1 MRELV
6 GRATELQRV
15 SAGFTGRALVLAG
28 EPGIGKTTLWEAG
41 IEAARAGGLRV
52 LVARPSGAEAQL
64 SFAALIDLC
73 EALELSALPAPQRVA
88 LEVALLRRSPTGEP
102 PQPHA
107 IGLGLRN
114 ALAACAP
121 VVVAIDDIQWL
132 DSASAEALAFAARR
146 LDGDAVGFLF
156 ARRPGPMSA
165 VERALERRSL
175 EQLAVG
181 PLSPSAIRE
190 LLEGTPVELARRIA
204 EATLGNPLFALEV
217 ARALPAAGA
226 ELPVPAAVEDIL
238 GTRVAGL
245 GASQRRLLLAVALSA
260 DLHLDELETIASGG
274 AAIDAALAAGVLAV
288 DGDRVRASHPLLAA
302 AARTAA
308 RPQERRD
315 LHAALAHA
323 VREPEQRALHFAL
336 ATRRPDAELA
346 ARLSTAAARAAAR
359 GARPEAV
366 ALAEQALRL
375 TPPAPAETLRP
386 DADARGAA
394 AASGPAPAETLC
406 PDADA
411 RGAAAAS
418 GPAPAETLRPD
429 ADARGAAA
437 ASGPAAPLGAAS
449 RDPARRPAPPGAA
462 LAAAAP
468 PLAVALSPSSRDV
481 ARAERLVT
489 LAGYLE
495 VSGER
500 QRLSELLLP
509 EVEAL
514 PPGPLRVRAWLLL
527 ADSGIHTREENVARV
542 DRALAEAGD
551 DPALRARVLAF
562 RALST
567 AAEGVERI
575 RDAEAWALEALPE
588 LDAIRALGW
597 ARALRGRDLG
607 EVCALFREHAR
618 TGEQL
623 VDAPEPLAALQRS
636 WRGEIGPARAETSR
650 FLALAVERGEEISYA
665 WLRLNLTELELRAG
679 EWDAAERLLDEWAD
693 ADDGQLLITPTYQ
706 RCRALLAAGRGDPEA
721 ARAWGE
727 PALAEA
733 EARDY
738 RWQVLE
744 STRALGSAA
753 LLAGDLPGA
762 AERLR
767 AVWTYCEREGVDDP
781 GAFPVAPDLVETLV
795 ELGELDEARTVTRR
809 LAAAA
814 AGDGHP
820 WAALTARRCAA
831 LIDAG
836 DLAGIAGAYEAL
848 GLRFDAARCLLA
860 HGRAQRRQR
869 QWKVARDALGEAAA
883 RFDAL
888 GSPGWAKLAR
898 AELSRVGGRKPRAD
912 GELTRTEEQVARLA
926 SQGRSNREIAHALF
940 VTVHTVEA
948 HLSSTYAKLGVRS
961 RGQLAGRLKIG
972 DPGNFAEA

>member
-1 MRELV
+1 M
-6 GRATELQRV
+6 
-15 SAGFTGRALVLAG
+15 
-28 EPGIGKTTLWEAG
+28 
-41 IEAARAGGLRV
+41 
-52 LVARPSGAEAQL
+52 
-64 SFAALIDLC
+64 
-73 EALELSALPAPQRVA
+73 
-88 LEVALLRRSPTGEP
+88 
-102 PQPHA
+102 
-107 IGLGLRN
+107 
-114 ALAACAP
+114 
-121 VVVAIDDIQWL
+121 
-132 DSASAEALAFAARR
+132 
-146 LDGDAVGFLF
+146 
-156 ARRPGPMSA
+156 
-165 VERALERRSL
+165 
-175 EQLAVG
+175 
-181 PLSPSAIRE
+181 
-190 LLEGTPVELARRIA
+190 
-204 EATLGNPLFALEV
+204 
-217 ARALPAAGA
+217 
-226 ELPVPAAVEDIL
+226 
-238 GTRVAGL
+238 
-245 GASQRRLLLAVALSA
+245 
-260 DLHLDELETIASGG
+260 
-274 AAIDAALAAGVLAV
+274 
-288 DGDRVRASHPLLAA
+288 
-302 AARTAA
+302 
-308 RPQERRD
+308 
-315 LHAALAHA
+315 
-323 VREPEQRALHFAL
+323 
-336 ATRRPDAELA
+336 
-346 ARLSTAAARAAAR
+346 
-359 GARPEAV
+359 
-366 ALAEQALRL
+366 
-375 TPPAPAETLRP
+375 
-386 DADARGAA
+386 
-394 AASGPAPAETLC
+394 
-406 PDADA
+406 
-411 RGAAAAS
+411 
-418 GPAPAETLRPD
+418 
-429 ADARGAAA
+429 
-437 ASGPAAPLGAAS
+437 
-449 RDPARRPAPPGAA
+449 
-462 LAAAAP
+462 
-468 PLAVALSPSSRDV
+468 
-481 ARAERLVT
+481 T

-733 EARDY
+733 EAAR
-738 RWQVLE
+738 LP
-744 STRALGSAA
+744 
-753 LLAGDLPGA
+753 LAGPRVHPRARVRGA
-762 AERLR
+762 AGRRPARRGRAPARGLDLLR
-767 AVWTYCEREGVDDP
+767 ARGRRRPRRVPRRPGPGRDP
-781 GAFPVAPDLVETLV
+781 RR
-795 ELGELDEARTVTRR
+795 ARRARRGPHGHPR

-836 DLAGIAGAYEAL
+836 DLAGIADAYERL

-888 GSPGWAKLAR
+888 GSPGWADLAR
-898 AELSRVGGRKPRAD
+898 AELVPRRRSQAARRRRAHADRGAGRAARVAGPLEPGDRARAVRHGAHGRGAPVEHVREARRA
-912 GELTRTEEQVARLA
+912 VARA
-926 SQGRSNREIAHALF
+926 ARRSA
-940 VTVHTVEA
+940 
-948 HLSSTYAKLGVRS
+948 
-961 RGQLAGRLKIG
+961 
-972 DPGNFAEA
+972 